1 MLLNRAK
8 KEMRGQGSLAVTNLY
23 HLSADDRHVS
33 TEKNEQGDPGWTAS
47 HAFRRTKL
55 TDNASH
61 NQCMC
66 RRGVGL
72 VCGLPFHRQ
81 QQLAIKS
88 LPPLP
93 VMTITSSAFMRY
105 SGFTIL
111 ESQYKRIGSW

>member
-1 MLLNRAK
+1 MTD
-8 KEMRGQGSLAVTNLY
+8 V
-23 HLSADDRHVS
+23 SA
-33 TEKNEQGDPGWTAS
+33 EKDEQDDPGWIAS
-47 HAFRRTKL
+47 HRFRRMKL
-55 TDNASH
+55 TDNTSH

-66 RRGVGL
+66 RPGMGL
-72 VCGLPFHRQ
+72 ICGLPFHRF